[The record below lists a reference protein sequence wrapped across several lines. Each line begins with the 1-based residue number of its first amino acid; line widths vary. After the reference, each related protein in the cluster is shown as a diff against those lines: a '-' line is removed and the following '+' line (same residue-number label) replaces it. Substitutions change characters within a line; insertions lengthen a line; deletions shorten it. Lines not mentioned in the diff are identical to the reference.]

1 MIDIGDFA
9 PDFVLPDE
17 KGRRIFSR
25 APHFAGRFILML
37 LLPRADDPAQQA
49 MLRDCAAQAAEAADA
64 GISILAVTRKSPA
77 ENNMLRLA
85 CKAPFKLLS
94 DADGKVCADYGAA
107 EQPRALLVDANARIV
122 AFPLPHAIVG
132 TALAE
137 AASPR
142 RASEP
147 VLIAAHAPV
156 LTMPDVLSPQDCRML
171 MDLWA
176 RENIETGVAT
186 EESGVGGQEI
196 DHTYKSRRDH
206 QIADPEVIRLVN
218 DRLARRIVPEV
229 KKTFNYEITRFEH
242 LRIGAYDAGAGYFR
256 AHRDNT
262 KPATAHRKFALTLCL
277 NEDYEGGGLNFPE
290 YGRQLYRPPAGG
302 AVVFSSSLLHQVTDV
317 TGGRRFALITFFF
330 GEQEYRER
338 KARYEAARAAGRE
351 AEHDGT

>member
-49 MLRDCAAQAAEAADA
+49 MLRDCAAQAAQADAAD
-64 GISILAVTRKSPA
+64 ISILAVTRKAPA

-85 CKAPFKLLS
+85 CKTPFKLLS
-94 DADGKVCADYGAA
+94 DADGKVLAGYGAG
-107 EQPRALLVDANARIV
+107 EQPRALLVDANARVI

-132 TALAE
+132 TAVAE
-137 AASPR
+137 ATSSR
-142 RASEP
+142 RTTEP
-147 VLIAAHAPV
+147 VLIAAQAPV
-156 LTMPDVLSPQDCRML
+156 LAIPDVLSPADCRML
-171 MDLWA
+171 MELWE

-196 DHTYKSRRDH
+196 DHTYKNRRDH
-206 QIADPEVIRLVN
+206 QIVDEAVIRLVN

-229 KKTFNYEITRFEH
+229 RKAFNYEISRFEH

-262 KPATAHRKFALTLCL
+262 KLATVHRKFALTLCL
-277 NEDYEGGGLNFPE
+277 NDDYEGGFLNFPE
-290 YGRQLYRPPAGG
+290 YGKQLYRPLAGG
-302 AVVFSSSLLHQVTDV
+302 AVVFSTSLLHEVTDI
-317 TGGRRFALITFFF
+317 TEGRRFTLITFFF
-330 GEQEYRER
+330 GEQEYQER
-338 KARYEAARAAGRE
+338 QARYEQARAGGRE
-351 AEHDGT
+351 AEFDRE